1 MPQLS
6 SVLCRACHFVGN
18 AFRSL
23 ATSSTENWSSLAP
36 CALEM
41 LAPPARDDLR

>member
-6 SVLCRACHFVGN
+6 SVLSRVCFLLGN
-18 AFRSL
+18 AFRSF
-23 ATSSTENWSSLAP
+23 ATPSTENWSSLAP

-41 LAPPARDDLR
+41 LAPPARNDLR